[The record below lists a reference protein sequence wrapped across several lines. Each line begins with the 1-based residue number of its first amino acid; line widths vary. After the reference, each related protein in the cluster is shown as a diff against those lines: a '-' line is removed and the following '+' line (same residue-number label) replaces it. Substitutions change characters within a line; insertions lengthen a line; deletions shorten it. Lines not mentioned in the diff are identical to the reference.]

1 MMAADKTEEII
12 KEIAVKH
19 GVAVSRDDPIMILHT
34 LNERLLQESAAGQQE
49 ILERFKQELEA
60 IAHRWGE
67 DARNKAE
74 KTLNAALTASRGAMT
89 RFVEAAAEAA
99 AETVRSEVEAAMAQ
113 LARPVRDS
121 RRVALM
127 NLVAAGMAIV
137 AAALAVWAAS

>member
-1 MMAADKTEEII
+1 MMAADKAEEII

-67 DARNKAE
+67 DAGNKAE